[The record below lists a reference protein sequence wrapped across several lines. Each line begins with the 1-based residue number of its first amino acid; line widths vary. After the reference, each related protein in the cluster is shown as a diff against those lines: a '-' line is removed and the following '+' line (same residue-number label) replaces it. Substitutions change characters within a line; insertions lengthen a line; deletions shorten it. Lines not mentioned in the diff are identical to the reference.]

1 VIGSRFETDLLTS
14 LGIEPALDELIE
26 AELID
31 QVRYAPYAEYAFRH
45 PLIRTVAYESQ
56 LKSWRNEVHRRLADA
71 IEDRNPAL
79 ADENAALIA
88 THLEAAADLHESFS
102 WHMRAGTWSN
112 YRDIR
117 AARMSWHRAAQVAD
131 RLPADDPDRASM
143 RIAPRTLLCG
153 STWRAGLGVAD
164 TGFDELRDLCTA
176 AGDRMSLAIGMF
188 GMLGTLG
195 FSSQHGQASQLASEF
210 TTLVE
215 SIGDPTMT
223 VALLYVAAYVKWEAG
238 EVTETLKVAQRIIDL
253 ADGDPAKGDLFWGL
267 HWRTRSRCA
276 VLRECLWDNRD
287 GTTTSTQPSPSPGNS
302 TR

>member
-164 TGFDELRDLCTA
+164 TGFDELRDLCTPPA
-176 AGDRMSLAIGMF
+176 TACRWRSAWSEC
-188 GMLGTLG
+188 LG
-195 FSSQHGQASQLASEF
+195 
-210 TTLVE
+210 
-215 SIGDPTMT
+215 P
-223 VALLYVAAYVKWEAG
+223 
-238 EVTETLKVAQRIIDL
+238 
-253 ADGDPAKGDLFWGL
+253 WGL
-267 HWRTRSRCA
+267 ARNMARHPSWRRSSR
-276 VLRECLWDNRD
+276 RW
-287 GTTTSTQPSPSPGNS
+287 STPSGIRP
-302 TR
+302 